1 MFYQELFLVF
11 ILGLVFGSFLNVL
24 IYRLPEGKSL
34 LKPSSHCPKCET
46 PLKWYHNIPLISFI
60 FLRGR
65 CAYCGEKISLQ
76 YPLVEL
82 ITALLLV
89 SIFVKFKPLY
99 GFIPFA
105 FFSIFAMILISVFF
119 IDLKHKEIPD
129 LLSFS
134 LIFFGWIFSLTGKN
148 PLGITFKES
157 LLSTFSGIGLLF
169 FINEVYY
176 LITRRDGIGMG
187 DFKLMGGLG
196 AYLGYKS
203 FYNLLFFAS
212 LIGVITFFIFQI
224 YQRFF
229 KEKKGSSSENILKK
243 EIPFGP
249 LLSISA
255 LIYLFNPK
263 SLL

>member
-1 MFYQELFLVF
+1 MYYQIFLVF

-24 IYRLPEGKSL
+24 IYRLPKGKSL
-34 LKPSSHCPKCET
+34 LKPPSHCPKCET
-46 PLKWYHNIPLISFI
+46 PLKCYHNIPLISFI
-60 FLRGR
+60 FLKGK
-65 CAYCGEKISLQ
+65 CAYCKEKISFQ

-99 GFIPFA
+99 GFIPFF
-105 FFSIFAMILISVFF
+105 FFSILALILISVFF

-129 LLSFS
+129 PLSFS

-148 PLGITFKES
+148 PLGISFKES
-157 LLSTFSGIGLLF
+157 ILSTFSGIGLLF

-176 LITRRDGIGMG
+176 LITKRDGIGMG

-212 LIGVITFFIFQI
+212 FIGVITFLVFHI
-224 YQRFF
+224 YQRIFK
-229 KEKKGSSSENILKK
+229 KEKNTSSEKLLKK

-263 SLL
+263 NLL

>member
-1 MFYQELFLVF
+1 MSTQELIF
-11 ILGLVFGSFLNVL
+11 IILLGLSFGSFLNVV
-24 IYRLPEGKSL
+24 IYRLPRGESL
-34 LKPSSHCPKCET
+34 LVPSSHCPKCRK
-46 PLKWYHNIPLISFI
+46 PLKWYHNIPILSYL

-82 ITALLLV
+82 LTSALLL
-89 SIFVKFKPLY
+89 SLYVKYKPLY
-99 GFIPFA
+99 GWLSFGFLS
-105 FFSIFAMILISVFF
+105 FFVLILIAVFF

-129 LLSFS
+129 LLTFS
-134 LIFFGWIFSLTGKN
+134 LILAGWLFSLTGKN
-148 PLGITFKES
+148 PLGLTLKES
-157 LLSTFSGIGLLF
+157 LISSFSGMGLLF

-176 LITRRDGIGMG
+176 LFTKRDGIGMG

-196 AYLGYKS
+196 AYLGYQS
-203 FYNLLFFAS
+203 FYNLLLFAS
-212 LIGVITFFIFQI
+212 LIGVISFVVYQI
-224 YQRFF
+224 YSKFI
-229 KEKKGSSSENILKK
+229 KKASFSSEDPLKR

-249 LLSISA
+249 LLSLSA